1 MILKK
6 INDKQVKKFLSENK
20 DFFIRNPS
28 ILKNIDF
35 PSNSLDNNQKSKI
48 ISFKD
53 WIIES
58 LKTKQR
64 NFIETAKHN
73 YITQQKVHDAI
84 VNLIRKK
91 TPDDLFQYLNED
103 LTRVFDIEVISLVSH
118 EKKFTDRY
126 KQIFI
131 TKEKLDSIFEKENQL
146 IMDAVDSSLDIF
158 KNSDKKI
165 YSNAIFTLKKDI
177 LKHNVLLVFGSSTK
191 HFLSNKAFDLI
202 NFFSLV
208 FEEKLGN
215 LMND

>member
-28 ILKNIDF
+28 ILKDIDF

-103 LTRVFDIEVISLVSH
+103 LTRVFDIEVISLVSY

-146 IMDAVDSSLDIF
+146 IMDAVDSRLKIF

-165 YSNAIFTLKKDI
+165 YSNAIFTFKRDI
-177 LKHNVLLVFGSSTK
+177 LKQNVLLVFGSSTK

-208 FEEKLGN
+208 FEEKLRD
-215 LMND
+215 LVND